1 MSEQEGQVVAQFTI
15 ASEPGNERAAM
26 RRIGEEAQ
34 PYLPPMKLEQLKTA
48 VAEATLNAIE
58 HGNHNQPELD
68 VAIQLVVTDRE
79 LTVRISDH
87 GGDQVIPEVT
97 SPNLE
102 RKLAGL
108 ESPRGWGLFLI
119 RNLVDEVR
127 ITNQSDRHTM
137 ELVMKRQE

>member
-1 MSEQEGQVVAQFTI
+1 M
-15 ASEPGNERAAM
+15 
-26 RRIGEEAQ
+26 
-34 PYLPPMKLEQLKTA
+34 
-48 VAEATLNAIE
+48 
-58 HGNHNQPELD
+58 
-68 VAIQLVVTDRE
+68 
-79 LTVRISDH
+79 ISA
-87 GGDQVIPEVT
+87 
-97 SPNLE
+97 NLE